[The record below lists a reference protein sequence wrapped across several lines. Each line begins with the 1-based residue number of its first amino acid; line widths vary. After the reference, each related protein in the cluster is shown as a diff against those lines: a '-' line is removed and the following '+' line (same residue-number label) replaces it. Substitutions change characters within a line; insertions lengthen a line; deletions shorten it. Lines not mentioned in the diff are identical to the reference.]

1 MHTSSGKVPVLTIK
15 TERRYGR
22 IVRQPDGS
30 LVRIETTEHVVR
42 YQAMPEDAGD
52 RPFGLGFEQRVVAG
66 GAHAAWRR
74 HRCAGTDTADPGARA
89 AAGPSHTRRQR
100 ARTSMTTE
108 RARLLVVDDDAEL
121 RELAQAYLKQQ
132 GFDVETV
139 ADGGEMD
146 TALASHAF
154 DLIILDLM
162 LPGEDGLSIAKR
174 LKGQLNVPI
183 IIVSAQGEDVDRI
196 VGLEIGADDYIA
208 KPFNPRELLAR
219 IRAVLRRAQNRPAAE
234 PETVTRFGAFELDL
248 NAHRLTRDGKAVP
261 LTSGEFDLLV
271 ILVAHPNKVLDRDR
285 LLDLLTGAERSPF
298 DRSIDVRVTRLRGKI
313 EQNPSEPVY
322 IKTIWGKGYMFCP
335 EGA

>member
-1 MHTSSGKVPVLTIK
+1 MNA
-15 TERRYGR
+15 ER
-22 IVRQPDGS
+22 P
-30 LVRIETTEHVVR
+30 
-42 YQAMPEDAGD
+42 
-52 RPFGLGFEQRVVAG
+52 
-66 GAHAAWRR
+66 
-74 HRCAGTDTADPGARA
+74 
-89 AAGPSHTRRQR
+89 
-100 ARTSMTTE
+100 
-108 RARLLVVDDDAEL
+108 RLLVVDDDAEL

-139 ADGGEMD
+139 ADGTRMD
-146 TALASHAF
+146 AALASHSF

-174 LKGQLNVPI
+174 LKGQLNIPI

-219 IRAVLRRAQNRPAAE
+219 IRAVLRRAQNRPASE
-234 PETVTRFGAFELDL
+234 PETVTRFGPFELDL
-248 NAHRLTRDGKAVP
+248 NAHRLTRDGKPVS

-313 EQNPSEPVY
+313 ESNPSEPVY

-335 EGA
+335 DGA

>member
-1 MHTSSGKVPVLTIK
+1 MNS
-15 TERRYGR
+15 
-22 IVRQPDGS
+22 
-30 LVRIETTEHVVR
+30 
-42 YQAMPEDAGD
+42 
-52 RPFGLGFEQRVVAG
+52 
-66 GAHAAWRR
+66 
-74 HRCAGTDTADPGARA
+74 
-89 AAGPSHTRRQR
+89 
-100 ARTSMTTE
+100 E

-121 RELAQAYLKQQ
+121 RELAQAYLRQQ

-139 ADGGEMD
+139 ADGARMD
-146 TALASHAF
+146 AALGARTF

-174 LKGQLNVPI
+174 LKGQLNIPI

-219 IRAVLRRAQNRPAAE
+219 IRAVLRRAQNRAAE
-234 PETVTRFGAFELDL
+234 PEAVTRFGPFELDT
-248 NAHRLTRDGKAVP
+248 NAHRLTRDGKSVA

-271 ILVAHPNKVLDRDR
+271 ILVAHPNRVLDRDR